1 MNRDA
6 ERDDATG
13 RTPRSGRVG
22 SNYYHEK
29 IVAKFEKK
37 GDKALLLLRC
47 LIRPSLRH
55 EKQRSFLF
63 SRVDLLNRTDPGE
76 AVRNV
81 EYML

>member
-1 MNRDA
+1 VIRLSCFYDA
-6 ERDDATG
+6 
-13 RTPRSGRVG
+13 
-22 SNYYHEK
+22 
-29 IVAKFEKK
+29 
-37 GDKALLLLRC
+37 L

-63 SRVDLLNRTDPGE
+63 SRVDLLNRTDPDE

>member
-1 MNRDA
+1 MVEYNWLLL
-6 ERDDATG
+6 
-13 RTPRSGRVG
+13 SGRAG
-22 SNYYHEK
+22 SSECHENRGK
-29 IVAKFEKK
+29 HLRK
-37 GDKALLLLRC
+37 GVRILSFYDA

-63 SRVDLLNRTDPGE
+63 SRLDLPNRADPDE